1 MNCRNVAFCIVIAG
15 YALNNISR
23 LETDLVAGEESEVLG
38 SRNFHEIFGFDPE
51 LSGEGDLTC
60 SGVLILRIV
69 LYVEFLG
76 SILRIVV
83 DDELYRL

>member
-1 MNCRNVAFCIVIAG
+1 MIAG

-51 LSGEGDLTC
+51 FFGEGYLTC
-60 SGVLILRIV
+60 SCVLVLRII
-69 LYVEFLG
+69 LYVKFLS